1 MKYIYTPFE
10 RTGHWQFDK
19 KLIKQHNICHD
30 RYNFQD
36 GSICIILEFREKL
49 IHHILLGLL
58 EFFTLIY
65 ENDSMLKGMIVIASA
80 HCYIIKSCY
89 FQQHCVIIGRKSLY
103 NSFVRCKMS
112 QFSAIKG
119 NHENQNA
126 HKTFLFSFRKI
137 ITLFWLT
144 NHLKLKETWKSPQYG
159 WLKFR
164 DFK

>member
-10 RTGHWQFDK
+10 RSGHWQFDK
-19 KLIKQHNICHD
+19 KLIKSENICHD
-30 RYNFQD
+30 KYNFQD
-36 GSICIILEFREKL
+36 GSICMILEFRL
-49 IHHILLGLL
+49 TSTPHIFCRLR
-58 EFFTLIY
+58 FFTLLY
-65 ENDSMLKGMIVIASA
+65 ENDSMLKGMIVIASP

-126 HKTFLFSFRKI
+126 HKPFLFSLRKI
-137 ITLFWLT
+137 TTLFWLT
-144 NHLKLKETWKSPQYG
+144 NYLKLKEAWI
-159 WLKFR
+159 
-164 DFK
+164 

>member
-1 MKYIYTPFE
+1 MI
-10 RTGHWQFDK
+10 
-19 KLIKQHNICHD
+19 NITFKMGLFA
-30 RYNFQD
+30 Y
-36 GSICIILEFREKL
+36 REKL
-49 IHHILLGLL
+49 VAHIFLGLL
-58 EFFTLIY
+58 KFFTLIY

-126 HKTFLFSFRKI
+126 HKPFLFSFRKI

-144 NHLKLKETWKSPQYG
+144 NHLKLKET
-159 WLKFR
+159 
-164 DFK
+164 